1 MLKMALRQAVEL
13 GSFERAA
20 DNFSEL
26 TGVAISA
33 SRLKRLVLTYG
44 AEVAKADEQEAVV
57 WRRKPPPDSEVLV
70 VSADGVMVHLLEEG
84 WKEVRWRA
92 SRLRLLASRGRKQR
106 AHCAWRSIRIELAYG
121 MPKRSPTPTEP
132 KVVVAGWK
140 RPNGSSAL
148 TMAQSG
154 SGRWS
159 SSVLPVAL
167 NSSAGGT
174 CCSTSGRLHRKRWDS
189 HQLRPLPGWKR
200 KKPA

>member
-1 MLKMALRQAVEL
+1 M
-13 GSFERAA
+13 
-20 DNFSEL
+20 
-26 TGVAISA
+26 
-33 SRLKRLVLTYG
+33 
-44 AEVAKADEQEAVV
+44 

-121 MPKRSPTPTEP
+121 MLKRSPTPTEP

-167 NSSAGGT
+167 NSSTGGHMLQYVWQIA
-174 CCSTSGRLHRKRWDS
+174 SEALGLASAEASAWVEAQKASLARG
-189 HQLRPLPGWKR
+189 QLRLFFRRIAQLYPKGSAPP
-200 KKPA
+200 PAVRQAAA